1 MELLFIPITFVLSI
15 KNKYMSNKQTEVQM
29 SGVANEQ
36 TTIIANTYKVE
47 AYDDNIKSAKRGG
60 KLLSPSVQVIFDSV
74 KNAIEYAQSNGGKA
88 QITFPHTDYPLRKEK
103 LVNGAIANAILTGKK
118 RFSNISFSV
127 VIDAVTKEGVRLNSS
142 VIRVAVKEKAINEL

>member
-1 MELLFIPITFVLSI
+1 LELLFIPITFVLSI